1 MLLLGRRER
10 TVKYNLSTNQA
21 LSVQSGVVFFFFCIS
36 FSKLW
41 QLLFF
46 CLFSVAVSG
55 NGKYI
60 VPYHFM
66 LYKRV
71 TYTFHFKCGFF
82 NENIVMSVHAKQ
94 VHINM
99 RLHLSHIN
107 IHAWIHIS
115 TQSQFS
121 DHLCDGWWMQWI
133 NFICEGSDK
142 SCIFGFFFSPTIF
155 ALRC

>member
-1 MLLLGRRER
+1 MF
-10 TVKYNLSTNQA
+10 K
-21 LSVQSGVVFFFFCIS
+21 SVFCSNNFYIA

-41 QLLFF
+41 QLHFF
-46 CLFSVAVSG
+46 CLFSVAVSR

-60 VPYHFM
+60 V
-66 LYKRV
+66 LYRCILFFFKKV

-142 SCIFGFFFSPTIF
+142 SCIFEGGFFFSSSTIF